1 MYNMRELAIE
11 TKINFLIPIAFYNG
25 LCDPTFLNFDSYY
38 EYVTRERD
46 FSTVTLLLLFDDYD

>member
-1 MYNMRELAIE
+1 MRELAVE

-25 LCDPTFLNFDSYY
+25 LCDPTFLNFDSNY